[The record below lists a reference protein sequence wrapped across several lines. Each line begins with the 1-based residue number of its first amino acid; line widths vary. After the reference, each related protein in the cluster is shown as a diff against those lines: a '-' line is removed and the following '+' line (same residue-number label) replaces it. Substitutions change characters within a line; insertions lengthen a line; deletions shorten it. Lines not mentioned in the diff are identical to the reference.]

1 VPSSLG
7 ALASISRSHA
17 ETFELGGDGIEP
29 PTSCLVS
36 QLDPQRPTEH
46 DDEMRRFTRRLLV
59 TPAAIAVITSAASA
73 RDVRDAQAAFDDLL
87 DRAASVGIGQ

>member
-1 VPSSLG
+1 
-7 ALASISRSHA
+7 
-17 ETFELGGDGIEP
+17 
-29 PTSCLVS
+29 
-36 QLDPQRPTEH
+36 
-46 DDEMRRFTRRLLV
+46 MRRFTRRLLV